1 MAGWIKLHRKIQDHW
16 LFSFSEPDKALAFI
30 DLVLSAS
37 FDDGTVMIKGR
48 TYNVK
53 RGQFLVAQ
61 TTLQKRWKWSQNK
74 VKRFLN
80 LLKNERMVDV
90 QTDERTSIITICNY
104 LDYQGGERADERT
117 HGRPNERTV
126 ERATNEQSN
135 DIKRSKELQEG
146 KEVKKKDNSQQA
158 DKSQQ
163 IFDYWCHVM
172 GKTGNVKFTPE
183 RKRLIIARLKDGYT
197 VEHIK
202 QAIDGC
208 SRSDYHMARDG
219 KNKTIYD
226 DLTLICRNGSNIEKF
241 ALNIGQGSSIN
252 GLVAGYEEF
261 LNGN

>member
-16 LFSFSEPDKALAFI
+16 LFSFNEPDKALAFI

-80 LLKNERMVDV
+80 LLKNERMVDI

-104 LDYQGGERADERT
+104 LDYQSGERAVERT

-126 ERATNEQSN
+126 ERAANEQSN

-146 KEVKKKDNSQQA
+146 KEVKDLVDSDEPTGSAKDYLQDEFDRFWRNYPVKKAKQPALKSFMKLVKGKKPGQVKFYVDMILSYHMDCIEREEIGA
-158 DKSQQ
+158 DKLYAATLLNQKRWT
-163 IFDYWCHVM
+163 D
-172 GKTGNVKFTPE
+172 TPE
-183 RKRLIIARLKDGYT
+183 F
-197 VEHIK
+197 VEAFK
-202 QAIDGC
+202 KEWMKENA
-208 SRSDYHMARDG
+208 A
-219 KNKTIYD
+219 
-226 DLTLICRNGSNIEKF
+226 E
-241 ALNIGQGSSIN
+241 
-252 GLVAGYEEF
+252 
-261 LNGN
+261 